1 MTYKKY
7 QELCISYNTM
17 SADLLKL
24 ISENKKLRKELRG
37 QEMSFEE
44 LWEKISEMRALP
56 DTAIQQVPHVLSDA
70 MKKKLSRK
78 TAEEAI
84 KILREAIEEID
95 HGSVQTVDAL
105 VRKRL

>member
-1 MTYKKY
+1 MT
-7 QELCISYNTM
+7 
-17 SADLLKL
+17 
-24 ISENKKLRKELRG
+24 
-37 QEMSFEE
+37 FEE
-44 LWEKISEMRALP
+44 LWKKISELKVLP

-70 MKKKLSRK
+70 TKKKLSRK